1 MSKLVIISGA
11 TATGKSELAIEV
23 AKEIGAEIIS
33 ADSMQLYK
41 GMDIGTAK
49 LTMAERQGITHHLLD
64 LVDVK
69 TDVTVSWY
77 QELARAKIDE
87 LRGAGKSV
95 VVVGGTG
102 LYIKAILDDLNF
114 PETDPEVRMK
124 LNQEAEKIGGD
135 AMHQKLAKLDPA
147 ASLAIPKENVRRV
160 IRALEVIE
168 ITGKPFTA
176 ILPREDSTKYP
187 DAMQFGLAMDRE
199 SLDIRID
206 NRVAKMWEAGFV
218 DEVEELIL
226 TLSKEGNSTAV
237 IGTILRDRY
246 AVPDARLVTGERIS
260 QTLAR
265 NNIVPS
271 YPEDMMN
278 LMRKAL
284 SLIDHLNSNKK
295 DLHNRRQLE
304 LCESRIR
311 RLAKYYIGT
320 GRLSSTWA
328 YKRDQLR
335 LMVE

>member
-1 MSKLVIISGA
+1 MTKLVIISGA

-49 LTMAERQGITHHLLD
+49 LTRTERQGVTHHLLD

-87 LRGAGKSV
+87 LRAAGKSV

-114 PETDPEVRMK
+114 PETDPEVREK

-135 AMHQKLAKLDPA
+135 AMHQRLAKLDPA

-218 DEVEELIL
+218 DEVEELINQGIL
-226 TLSKEGNSTAV
+226 EGKTAQAAIGYAQIIGMKHGSMSQEEAIEDTARATRQYARRQETWFSRDLRITWLSATS
-237 IGTILRDRY
+237 
-246 AVPDARLVTGERIS
+246 
-260 QTLAR
+260 
-265 NNIVPS
+265 
-271 YPEDMMN
+271 N
-278 LMRKAL
+278 LSERKA
-284 SLIDHLNSNKK
+284 SLLQAILKS
-295 DLHNRRQLE
+295 
-304 LCESRIR
+304 
-311 RLAKYYIGT
+311 
-320 GRLSSTWA
+320 
-328 YKRDQLR
+328 
-335 LMVE
+335 